1 MEKNRCPECKNIL
14 HSIDGL
20 YYDKDGI
27 RMAKYCSKC
36 YKLFESH
43 AFGLVE
49 KKHKTFVS
57 KRIAELESEI
67 EGYKASERKK
77 DEQIEVYG
85 NETRRYARLMGE
97 VVEECDLLKKELNKA
112 HEIANG
118 FVGEKLDTHITDKI
132 SIIGWKRDELRA
144 RLERLVAAS
153 KVVVK
158 ISDRKHNAWDEL
170 KTILEEEEKN
180 GVDHKTI

>member
-1 MEKNRCPECKNIL
+1 MGKNRCPECKNIL
-14 HSIDGL
+14 YSISGL

-27 RMAKYCSKC
+27 RPAKYCSKC

-57 KRIAELESEI
+57 KHIAELEAEI
-67 EGYKASERKK
+67 EGYKVSERRK

-97 VVEECDLLKKELNKA
+97 VVEERDQLKAAIATPELYVGVVAKA
-112 HEIANG
+112 LAEEMESAIAENL
-118 FVGEKLDTHITDKI
+118 K
-132 SIIGWKRDELRA
+132 LRA
-144 RLERLVAAS
+144 MLERLVAAAEEALTVTVS
-153 KVVVK
+153 GWQANK
-158 ISDRKHNAWDEL
+158 L
-170 KTILEEEEKN
+170 KSAIAEAKEVLL
-180 GVDHKTI
+180 